1 MSRNFLNLSEKID
14 PARIEVLE
22 AVSQV
27 ADSLGI
33 PFFIIGAEA
42 RDLILEKGYGISTIR
57 ATLDID
63 FALCVSNWYQYAD
76 LKESLLSSEQFTPA
90 EFTHRIKHKNDLF
103 IDLIPFGPIAGKAK
117 TVTWPPQNEI
127 SMNVL
132 GFEEV
137 YESSLFIR
145 VRSDPVLE
153 VRIASLAGLIA
164 TKLISWKD
172 KYPERARDAQDIS
185 LILNHYT
192 DAGNQ
197 DRMFEEAPDLVERED
212 FDYIYAGARL
222 LGRDIAKIV
231 NPETEKAISAIL
243 DRETG
248 DQKHYRLVEQMMSGG
263 EFEHNLKLLK
273 ELKTGIGE
281 RAEGSA
287 NC

>member
-1 MSRNFLNLSEKID
+1 MNENFLDLSGRID
-14 PARIEVLE
+14 PSKIEVLD

-27 ADSLGI
+27 AGSLGI
-33 PFFIIGAEA
+33 PFFIVGAEA
-42 RDLILEKGYGISTIR
+42 RDLILEEGYDISTIR

-63 FALCVSNWYQYAD
+63 FALCVSNWYQYAG

-90 EFTHRIKHKNDLF
+90 EFTHRLKHKDLL

-117 TVTWPPQNEI
+117 TITWPPQNEI

-153 VRIASLAGLIA
+153 VRIASLAGLVV
-164 TKLISWKD
+164 TKLISWND
-172 KYPERARDAQDIS
+172 KYPDRARDAQDIS

-197 DRMFEEAPDLVERED
+197 DRMFDEAPDLVERED

-222 LGRDIAKIV
+222 LGRDIAKILS
-231 NPETEKAISAIL
+231 PETEKAILAIL

-248 DQKHYRLVEQMMSGG
+248 EQKHYRLVEQMESGG
-263 EFEHNLKLLK
+263 NFDHNLKLLE
-273 ELKTGIGE
+273 ELKTGIEE
-281 RAEGSA
+281 RGKQA
-287 NC
+287 